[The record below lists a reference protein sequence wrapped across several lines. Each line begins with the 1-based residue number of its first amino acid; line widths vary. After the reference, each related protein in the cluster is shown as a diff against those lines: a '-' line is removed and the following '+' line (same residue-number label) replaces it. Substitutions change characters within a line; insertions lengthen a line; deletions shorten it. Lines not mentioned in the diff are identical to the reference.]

1 MIVTGDANACP
12 CGVNEKTSL
21 SAVSESGGA
30 SLATATVIDVG
41 ASSAPAGTTTL
52 APPADT
58 VPPAG
63 PIEAVDEVAAGRSDG
78 ASAGEPSWDEF
89 DAGDDEHAATKI
101 PATTAGDRRKANE
114 DMAHRNTA
122 ARWNL
127 SGPALSFAYRRLR
140 MRIACTAALIGI
152 AVLGGSN
159 AAIARFASLDRE
171 AVRRVFRR
179 HEAPIKD
186 CYEQQLE
193 KDRKLRGR
201 LAVTLT
207 IDGNGRV
214 SAAEITESQVA
225 NEALPACTR
234 AAVRKW
240 SSLVGSHAIPDP
252 Q

>member
-1 MIVTGDANACP
+1 MNGTLIVTGDANACP

-21 SAVSESGGA
+21 SAVRESGGA

-63 PIEAVDEVAAGRSDG
+63 PIEAVDEVAAEASDG
-78 ASAGEPSWDEF
+78 ASGGEPSWDEF

-101 PATTAGDRRKANE
+101 PATTAGDKRKANE
-114 DMAHRNTA
+114 DMAHRSTA
-122 ARWNL
+122 TRWNL

-186 CYEQQLE
+186 RGDTGVEAHQV
-193 KDRKLRGR
+193 RSGR
-201 LAVTLT
+201 LQIADSRAGSGGMQV
-207 IDGNGRV
+207 GHERV
-214 SAAEITESQVA
+214 A
-225 NEALPACTR
+225 
-234 AAVRKW
+234 
-240 SSLVGSHAIPDP
+240 
-252 Q
+252 